1 MYDFMYMYV
10 QIIEIFISMALN
22 DINFFWKFW
31 INEILILELIGIM
44 FD

>member
-22 DINFFWKFW
+22 DVNFFL
-31 INEILILELIGIM
+31 EIL
-44 FD
+44 D